1 MKYVIV
7 LGDGMADRPIEELG
21 NKTPLEYAKT
31 PVMDSL
37 AQSGELGLVHTIPE
51 GMKPG
56 SDTANLSVLGYDPK
70 RYYSGRSPLE
80 ALSIGVPMKDTDV
93 ALRCNI
99 VTLSEEEDAYE
110 KRHMIDHS
118 SDEISTE
125 DAAVLLSAVVEG
137 LGLKW
142 CGDGVAFSGQNADS
156 NEQEFSYYVGTNY
169 RHCLIWNHGEV
180 IELAQPHDIL
190 ERCIEEYLPT
200 EPKLLKMMKKSY
212 DILVNHPIN
221 IERKKK
227 GLHPANSCWFWG
239 AGTRPALSSF
249 EEKTGKKGAMIS
261 AVDLL
266 KGIAVGASMKVIDVN
281 GANGGLHTN
290 YEGKAQA
297 AIDVLTKE
305 NYDFVYVHLEGPD
318 EMGHQGSIERKVQA
332 IEWLDE
338 RIVKPIADG
347 LNVAGEDFRM
357 LILPDHPTPICIRTH
372 SSEPVPYVLYDS
384 RCAGSQELDASEKPH
399 FTDNPHITKTD
410 SARGILGYSEKEAEK
425 TGVYVAEGHTIIDR
439 LLEI

>member
-1 MKYVIV
+1 MKYVII
-7 LGDGMADRPIEELG
+7 LGDGMADRPIPELE

-31 PVMDSL
+31 PYMDSL
-37 AQSGELGLVHTIPE
+37 AQKGELGLVHTIPE

-56 SDTANLSVLGYDPK
+56 SDTANLSVIGYDPK
-70 RYYSGRSPLE
+70 KYYSGRSPLE

-99 VTLSEEEDAYE
+99 VTLSEEEDSYE

-125 DAAVLLSAVVEG
+125 DAAILLEAVKKE
-137 LGLKW
+137 LENDIFK
-142 CGDGVAFSGQNADS
+142 F
-156 NEQEFSYYVGTNY
+156 YVGTSY
-169 RHCLIWNHGEV
+169 RHCLIWDKGEV
-180 IELAQPHDIL
+180 VELSQPHDIL
-190 ERCIEEYLPT
+190 GQCIEAYIPT
-200 EPKLLKMMKKSY
+200 NFGAKENCDSANDGYALLYDMMKKSY

-221 IERKKK
+221 VERRAK
-227 GLHPANSCWFWG
+227 GLNPANSCWFWG
-239 AGTRPALSSF
+239 AGTKPALSSF
-249 EEKTGKKGAMIS
+249 EEKTGKKAAMIS

-266 KGIAVGASMKVIDVN
+266 KGIAVGASMQVIEVD

-297 AIDVLTKE
+297 AIDTLTKDG
-305 NYDFVYVHLEGPD
+305 NDFVYVHLEGPD
-318 EMGHQGSIERKVQA
+318 EMGHQGSVERKLQA

-338 RIVKPIADG
+338 RIVKPIAEG
-347 LNVAGEDFRM
+347 LKAAGEDFRM

-384 RCAGSQELDASEKPH
+384 TTELQN
-399 FTDNPHITKTD
+399 TWCYN
-410 SARGILGYSEKEAEK
+410 EKEAESS
-425 TGVYVAEGHTIIDR
+425 GNYVAEGHTIIDK
-439 LLEI
+439 LFEK